1 MLASVKYKLNRF
13 LPDFSAKKS
22 IRYLIWSNWENLNFN
37 LGAFSLKSFLLC
49 LFISVGIIPQANADR
64 IKDLAS
70 PASARANQLIGYG
83 LVVGLQG
90 TGDGS
95 SIFFTTQSLSA
106 ILGKL
111 GVSITGQLAD
121 FETAN
126 AATGRLDLKN
136 VAAVMVTAELP
147 GFSKPG
153 QRIDV
158 SVSAIGKA
166 TNLRGGSLLLT
177 SMRGANG
184 DVYALAQGPLTATGI
199 DAAGAGSKVVVGVP
213 TSGRI
218 PNGAIVEREVLTPF
232 EKTDFVVMNV
242 RESDFSTTIA
252 IVNKINET
260 FGDGVAKALD
270 PVSIVIEAPED
281 TTQRVSFMS
290 MVENLDVVPAEP
302 PARIVINSRTGTV
315 VISRQVKVTAAAV
328 SHGTISVTVAAT
340 NEVSQPLPFSQGET
354 VPVQNADIEVAEPN
368 KPMFLFQPGVDLR
381 QIVDAVNQ
389 VGATPSSLIAI
400 VEALKS
406 SGSLRAELVII

>member
-13 LPDFSAKKS
+13 LPDFSDEKS
-22 IRYLIWSNWENLNFN
+22 IKYLIWDSWQDLNFN
-37 LGAFSLKSFLLC
+37 IRAFSLKFFLLC
-49 LFISVGIIPQANADR
+49 LFISVGVVPQANADR

-218 PNGAIVEREVLTPF
+218 PNGGIVEREVLTPF